1 MSVIY
6 AGADSPAYVRLVFAY
21 VYETRQMPLHLLQP
35 CFQIQKIFRTVLQLV
50 ERTVT
55 CMLQITIA
63 TSLVFELI
71 RETVALK
78 NAYIK
83 LDRIP
88 GSILVYFVQR
98 FQIEFQLK
106 IGLQNTILF
115 ALKMTSHPVIC
126 ISPTFSYIKCNA
138 SFLNNVYLRIC
149 VCR

>member
-1 MSVIY
+1 MPERIHRHMFGYTS
-6 AGADSPAYVRLVFAY
+6 S
-21 VYETRQMPLHLLQP
+21 YETRQMPLHLLQP

-115 ALKMTSHPVIC
+115 ALKMTSHPVIF